1 MAFHI
6 KDTNIRFSEMP
17 GYCGGCPAGVFGNPH
32 YGTAVG
38 YCALFEK
45 RKTYYSLP
53 PKRCKQIIEKG
64 LTLSEGETDKELVL
78 VEN

>member
-17 GYCGGCPAGVFGNPH
+17 SYCGGCPAGVFGNPH

-38 YCALFEK
+38 YCALFGK
-45 RKTYYSLP
+45 RKTYYNYP
-53 PKRCKQIIEKG
+53 PKRCRQIIEKG
-64 LTLSEGETDKELVL
+64 LELSEGETDKELVI
-78 VEN
+78 VKN

>member
-45 RKTYYSLP
+45 RKNYYDYP
-53 PKRCKQIIEKG
+53 PKRCRQIIEKG
-64 LTLSEGETDKELVL
+64 LALSEGETDKELVL
-78 VEN
+78 VKN

>member
-17 GYCGGCPAGVFGNPH
+17 GYCGGCSAGVFGNPH

-45 RKTYYSLP
+45 RKNYYDNP
-53 PKRCKQIIEKG
+53 PKRCRQIIEKG
-64 LTLSEGETDKELVL
+64 LALSEGETDKVLVL
-78 VEN
+78 VKN

>member
-45 RKTYYSLP
+45 RKTYDSYP
-53 PKRCKQIIEKG
+53 PKRCRQIIEKG
-64 LTLSEGETDKELVL
+64 LALSEGETDKELVL